1 MRVAQIDL
9 AQRTIRLEPGTT
21 KNTDGREVVMTEEFA
36 SSFRLHAER
45 QAGERCR
52 ITCSDSIQATD
63 GAEPFIGVIVIRG
76 GHVATECLIV
86 ADDRPRNRA
95 SRRCRP
101 QIERVLDDHF
111 TARND
116 RDILTAVDELKMQV
130 PRSVHRTRAVGFGSQ
145 RSLI

>member
-1 MRVAQIDL
+1 
-9 AQRTIRLEPGTT
+9 
-21 KNTDGREVVMTEEFA
+21 MTEEFA
-36 SSFRLHAER
+36 CSFRLHAER
-45 QAGERCR
+45 QAGSVAKLR
-52 ITCSDSIQATD
+52 IRFHSSDGWGGTLHRGD
-63 GAEPFIGVIVIRG
+63 YVIRG
-76 GHVATECLIV
+76 GHVATEYLIV

-130 PRSVHRTRAVGFGSQ
+130 PRSVHRTCAVGFGSQ